1 MYPLTEDSNL
11 PKGLLPVA
19 NHPMIYYSLQW
30 LEKANI
36 NDVLI
41 ATYPDAKNKIST
53 YVHEGNI
60 HLNKVYETSM
70 KIQVVEVPENCGS
83 AEALRVLRPLIKMD
97 FIVFSCDLITDVSP
111 NVLINSFRVQ
121 NRTMCALLYDSG
133 SLETGDRKR
142 EDVEYIG
149 IHDKTATLLFME
161 SKADIGD
168 DDLDVRCSLI
178 NKFQAVHLHSQLRDA
193 HLYLFKRWVLELVAK
208 NKNIVSV
215 KSDLVPLLLEAQHRK
230 LVYNREGIEA
240 LQDENSQDIFAKARL
255 LSLSGN
261 RSPSKVSCTAVCHLQ
276 GFTAR
281 ANTVW
286 SYSEINR
293 TLAKNT
299 PSTVPQ
305 ATEISPKTQVGSDS
319 LIGESTRIDERCS
332 VKRSVIGNHV
342 KIGKNCKISNSVIMD
357 YVNIEDGVKLD
368 NCVVCQSAKILTKSE
383 LKDCEVSGKYVV
395 DKETRA
401 KGEHLVKNIDE

>member
-11 PKGLLPVA
+11 PKGLLPIA

-41 ATYPDAKNKIST
+41 AVYPDAKNKISA
-53 YVHEGNI
+53 YVHE
-60 HLNKVYETSM
+60 VYETSL

-83 AEALRVLRPLIKMD
+83 AEALRVLKPLIKLD
-97 FIVFSCDLITDVSP
+97 FIVFSCDLITDVPP

-133 SLETGDRKR
+133 SLETGDRKK
-142 EDVEYIG
+142 EDVEFIG
-149 IHDKTATLLFME
+149 IHDKTSTLLFME
-161 SKADIGD
+161 AKADIGD
-168 DDLDVRCSLI
+168 DDLDIRSSLI
-178 NKFQAVHLHSQLRDA
+178 NKFQAVHIHSQLRDA

-208 NKNIVSV
+208 NRSIASIKT
-215 KSDLVPLLLEAQHRK
+215 DLVPLLLEAQHRK
-230 LVYNREGIEA
+230 LVYNREGIDA
-240 LQDENSQDIFAKARL
+240 LQDEHNQDIFAKARL

-261 RSPSKVSCTAVCHLQ
+261 RSPSKVSCTAVCHLH

-305 ATEISPKTQVGSDS
+305 ATEISTKTQVGSDS

-332 VKRSVIGNHV
+332 VKRSARIA
-342 KIGKNCKISNSVIMD
+342 KSATQSSWII
-357 YVNIEDGVKLD
+357 VKLD
-368 NCVVCQSAKILTKSE
+368 SCVVCQSAKILSKAE
-383 LKDCEVSGKYVV
+383 LKDCEISGKYVV
-395 DKETRA
+395 ERETRA